1 MNEDFVDFVDYDQI
15 ISIFRSKMMLSTLFR
30 RLPGSFTY
38 EQFKSSFVKT
48 FTHMEMEEVDVE
60 EAFVYSLELELIE
73 RVEHTDEYQ
82 FNGIALPTDELN

>member
-1 MNEDFVDFVDYDQI
+1 MNEDFVDYDEN
-15 ISIFRSKMMLSTLFR
+15 ISIFTSKMMLSTLFR

-38 EQFKSSFVKT
+38 EQFRSSFLKT
-48 FTHMEMEEVDVE
+48 FTHVDMDEENVE

-73 RVEHTDEYQ
+73 RVKHTDEYQ